1 MADDIIIQELAVPQ
15 KELDAVRA
23 KTAQTMLN
31 ITARSVEALDK
42 LSFTLD
48 GIDDAI
54 ARSVNLDEMTFQEL
68 NAYFNQVKESFRLRQ
83 DFLRALS
90 GYDVDTTKVT
100 VETDDSKSET
110 IFTEEDAERIRAELD
125 KRNG

>member
-1 MADDIIIQELAVPQ
+1 MADDTTIQALAVPQ

-31 ITARSVEALDK
+31 ITSRTVEALDK
-42 LSFTLD
+42 LSHRLD

-54 ARSVNLDEMTFQEL
+54 ANAVNLDDMTFNEL
-68 NAYFNQVKESFRLRQ
+68 TSYFNQVKESFRLRQ

-90 GYDVDTTKVT
+90 GYDVDTTKVA
-100 VETDDSKSET
+100 VEMDDSKSET
-110 IFTEEDAERIRAELD
+110 VFTEEDAERIRAELD